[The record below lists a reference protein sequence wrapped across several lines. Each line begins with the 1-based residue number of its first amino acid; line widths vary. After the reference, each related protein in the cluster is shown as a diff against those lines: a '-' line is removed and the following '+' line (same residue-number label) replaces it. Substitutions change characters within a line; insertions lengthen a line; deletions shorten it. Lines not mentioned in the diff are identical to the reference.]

1 MAATIEENIKTGLR
15 AKGFPKDEIEQKT
28 NDMMKRFHIEELA
41 KRYPIFRFCGGRL
54 IFFSES

>member
-1 MAATIEENIKTGLR
+1 MTIEENIKIGLR

-41 KRYPIFRFCGGRL
+41 KDIQDRFQEGKN
-54 IFFSES
+54 SEQR